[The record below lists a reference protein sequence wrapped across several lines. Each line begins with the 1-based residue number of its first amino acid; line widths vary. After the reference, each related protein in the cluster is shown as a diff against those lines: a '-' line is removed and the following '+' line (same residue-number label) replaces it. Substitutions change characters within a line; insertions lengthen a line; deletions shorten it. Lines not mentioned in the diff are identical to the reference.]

1 MKFKTFAILGD
12 SISTF
17 KGFIPPENEAF
28 YPREGYDVTEPGQ
41 TWWKL
46 LEKQTG
52 LQLVFN
58 DSYSGSRVSK
68 TGSKPE
74 WTSFLSEK
82 RQARLGSD
90 AILVFGGTNDYGQ
103 EYPASLDVFSEAYET
118 LVTSLVEKYPQS
130 DVFFCTPLRRLR
142 SSLEEKN
149 SQLWSQLDL
158 AQTIRRC
165 VASKDKAR
173 LIDLASYQIE
183 DQDKIL
189 QDGLHPT
196 CLGMELL
203 CRLIRKGME
212 QS

>member
-1 MKFKTFAILGD
+1 MKFTTFSILGD

-17 KGFIPPENEAF
+17 RGFIPPENEAF
-28 YPREGYDVTEPGQ
+28 YPKEGYDVTEPGQ
-41 TWWKL
+41 TWWNL
-46 LEKQTG
+46 LEKHTDV
-52 LQLVFN
+52 QLVFN

-82 RQARLGSD
+82 RQAKLGAD

-103 EYPASLDVFSEAYET
+103 EQPASLAVFSEAYET

-130 DVFFCTPLRRLR
+130 QLFFCTPLRRLGT
-142 SSLEEKN
+142 SLEEKN

-158 AQTIRRC
+158 AQTIRHC
-165 VASKDKAR
+165 VARNDKAH
-173 LIDLASYQIE
+173 LIDLASFQIE
-183 DQDKIL
+183 EQDKLL

-196 CLGMELL
+196 PKGMQVLYQ
-203 CRLIRKGME
+203 LIRKGME
-212 QS
+212 LS

>member
-1 MKFKTFAILGD
+1 MKFKTFSILGD

-28 YPREGYDVTEPGQ
+28 YPREGYDVTDPNQ

-46 LEKQTG
+46 LENQTG
-52 LQLVFN
+52 LELVFN

-103 EYPASLDVFSEAYET
+103 EQPASLAVFSEAYET
-118 LVTSLVEKYPQS
+118 LVTTLVEKYPQS
-130 DVFFCTPLRRLR
+130 QLFFCTPLRRLGT
-142 SSLEEKN
+142 SLEEKN
-149 SQLWSQLDL
+149 SRLWNQLDL
-158 AQTIRRC
+158 AQAIRHC
-165 VASKDKAR
+165 VARNDKAH
-173 LIDLASYQIE
+173 LIDLASFQIE
-183 DQDKIL
+183 EQDKLL

-203 CRLIRKGME
+203 CRLIRKGMG